1 MCGIRLSFLIGVVL
15 IGGREFTGRAKRVFF
30 QGDRLGAPQPSL
42 DHRLRPFPLRL
53 DPAKR
58 GFPEGRE
65 TPPPFPSIG
74 PCSVHHKFTL
84 LHQCERSSRRGL
96 VDPNKLPDL
105 RRLKVWRSFE
115 SLQDGE
121 LRYTDST
128 VRERLFVKGS
138 RGSGCLTQ
146 RGAIARQ
153 GLKFHGVGHDTC
165 ICMSVSTHE
174 RMIYAYTFIVA
185 RRFDNYCICIYMHKD

>member
-74 PCSVHHKFTL
+74 PFGVQHEFTF
-84 LHQCERSSRRGL
+84 LHQRKRSRRRRL
-96 VDPNKLPDL
+96 IDAENLADL
-105 RRLKVWRSFE
+105 RRLE
-115 SLQDGE
+115 
-121 LRYTDST
+121 
-128 VRERLFVKGS
+128 
-138 RGSGCLTQ
+138 
-146 RGAIARQ
+146 A
-153 GLKFHGVGHDTC
+153 
-165 ICMSVSTHE
+165 
-174 RMIYAYTFIVA
+174 
-185 RRFDNYCICIYMHKD
+185 